1 MIRRYLVALV
11 GALVGGGAAAAVA
24 VLAFGR
30 IPYFL
35 VGAAALGV
43 AGFLMAKG
51 EDLGLVPPSD
61 QIGKPTSLFDDDGGR
76 RRRSPRNE

>member
-1 MIRRYLVALV
+1 MLRRYLVALA

-30 IPYFL
+30 VPYFL
-35 VGAAALGV
+35 VGAAAVGL

-61 QIGKPTSLFDDDGGR
+61 EIGRPTSLFDDDRSR
-76 RRRSPRNE
+76 RR